1 MALGQVPVDSVSLEI
16 VTTPEPAFDQ
26 IEYGENYQFD
36 VTVMNLNFDIEE
48 GQYIDPSE
56 GGFRFSGNLI
66 VVISFTVSKEGVLY
80 VGPSSRSYSRDLLE
94 WDTSDAI
101 VLPEIGGSTTLPFQY
116 NTTVLG
122 YGSRVGVDEWLTFTV
137 ETQLYV
143 EQYIESSGENRYD
156 LELMAEQEQ
165 TFYVIS
171 RSKTDY
177 VGEVLD
183 AVVWELTR
191 ARAAIADVEGQLG
204 ESLDV
209 DLRSLEALQV
219 VMEDKIE
226 EGDYVTAMGL
236 YEGYESTWRDDLE
249 EKLIAE
255 AEEKQELESAL
266 LDAGEQLEELTQS
279 FQTIEAAMAN
289 VTAAHSLEVQV
300 LEDSLAQSKTNGR
313 LYIFGIVIALAAAVL
328 IFLRSTRTKPA
339 PKTPETPDGSFL

>member
-36 VTVMNLNFDIEE
+36 VTVMNLNFVIED